1 MLAGF
6 HQKRFERI
14 LTQSITH
21 NSNPSQQQES
31 KQQINNSIQDTNEG
45 AKILLQDD
53 LELQQPLEYQEIADP
68 MTNDI
73 KELFSFSTYRKH
85 LINHTVLLNE
95 HKIVQ
100 SDLTQLEADV
110 TGVKEN
116 N

>member
-1 MLAGF
+1 M
-6 HQKRFERI
+6 
-14 LTQSITH
+14 
-21 NSNPSQQQES
+21 
-31 KQQINNSIQDTNEG
+31 
-45 AKILLQDD
+45 QDD
-53 LELQQPLEYQEIADP
+53 LELQQPLEYQDIADP

-95 HKIVQ
+95 HNKLQ
-100 SDLTQLEADV
+100 SGHSQLEADV